1 MTVEARTL
9 GPHADRQA
17 GKPRGLAR
25 RLVAARIKRAQ
36 SQHEAAAALGVH
48 PVTWARWEA
57 GLAEPRGLYRRA
69 VDAWVNGGK
78 G

>member
-1 MTVEARTL
+1 MTARTRTL

-17 GKPRGLAR
+17 GKPRGLAG
-25 RLVAARIKRAQ
+25 RLVRVRIERAQ

-69 VDAWVNGGK
+69 VDAWVK
-78 G
+78 GRKG